1 MYLIAIAWGYVALMM
16 ALAEATS
23 SQGSVLGAIITFVLY
38 GLLPIS
44 IVMYLMGSPS
54 RRAARKKQE
63 QIQAQLDFPQEP
75 TEAMP
80 LDPLARSASASEP
93 HAGLQADL
101 PIEPGDDGHHAP
113 GPGVMPVG
121 KKP

>member
-44 IVMYLMGSPS
+44 IVLYVLGSPS
-54 RRAARKKQE
+54 RKAARKKQE

-80 LDPLARSASASEP
+80 LDPLARASASQ
-93 HAGLQADL
+93 QAD
-101 PIEPGDDGHHAP
+101 DRHHAA
-113 GPGVMPVG
+113 GPGIVPVG
-121 KKP
+121 KEP

>member
-1 MYLIAIAWGYVALMM
+1 MM

-38 GLLPIS
+38 GVLPIS
-44 IVMYLMGSPS
+44 IVLYVLGSPS

-63 QIQAQLDFPQEP
+63 LLQAQLDFPQEP

-80 LDPLARSASASEP
+80 LDPLARSASSSDA
-93 HAGLQADL
+93 
-101 PIEPGDDGHHAP
+101 GDDRHHAP
-113 GPGVMPVG
+113 GSSVVPVG
-121 KKP
+121 KEP

>member
-23 SQGSVLGAIITFVLY
+23 SQGSILGAVITFVLY

-44 IVMYLMGSPS
+44 IVLYVLGSPA
-54 RRAARKKQE
+54 RKATRKKQE
-63 QIQAQLDFPQEP
+63 QMQAQIDFPQEP

-80 LDPLARSASASEP
+80 LDPLARTAAPASE
-93 HAGLQADL
+93 QAD
-101 PIEPGDDGHHAP
+101 DRHHAAS
-113 GPGVMPVG
+113 PGVMPVG
-121 KKP
+121 KEP